1 MNLPTFCARLD
12 PPTRQKTHKQIGISG
27 KAFTLIE
34 LLVVIA
40 IIAILAAMLLPA
52 LAKAKQ
58 KAKSIQ
64 CVSNLKQVG
73 VAMVMYTGD
82 NNDQLPGPCATGQS
96 SAYYSTLAMSANCEL
111 AWFLCTYMGGKPPT
125 SLGITEIGY
134 LPAMFCPGY
143 GQFSKEA
150 PTAAMLRVNYMVTVP
165 YSNGPVNVTVDPLP
179 FGYPTLSQPGKLANI
194 SKLGPVTDVFAMSDV
209 DQALWPGNWAD
220 VAPTATHG
228 TTRNR
233 LYFDWHVKSFKGTN
247 MNTIVAQ

>member
-1 MNLPTFCARLD
+1 MNYMSSLHKSPNTRLPQA
-12 PPTRQKTHKQIGISG
+12 KTKLFDVRE
-27 KAFTLIE
+27 AFTLIE

-52 LAKAKQ
+52 LSSAKQ

-82 NNDQLPGPCATGQS
+82 NTDDLPGPCGTGQGS
-96 SAYYSTLAMSANCEL
+96 GYYAQLSMCVNLEM
-111 AWFLCTYMGGKPPT
+111 AWFLCTYLGGKAPS

-150 PTAAMLRVNYMVTVP
+150 PTAAMLRVNYMDTVP
-165 YSNGPVNVTVDPLP
+165 YSNGVVDVTANTLP
-179 FGYPTLSQPGKLANI
+179 FGYPTVSQPMKLTSI
-194 SKLGPVTDVFAMSDV
+194 GSLGPVTEVFALSDV
-209 DQALWPGNWAD
+209 DQALWQGNWAA
-220 VAPTATHG
+220 VAPTSTHG

-247 MNTIVAQ
+247 VNTIQ